1 MSFLAS
7 EAILDTGTSACFM
20 DKDFAIKHGLEL
32 IREAHPALVEVIDGR
47 PLVSRNVM
55 EEIQSL
61 EGILGD
67 QVSHVVFNIIEC
79 PANPIVLDLPW
90 FELHNHDV
98 DWTLQRISSKSK
110 NIQPFILGART
121 FACAAKKNTAFV
133 IYATPTDSSTGKGM

>member
-32 IREAHPALVEVIDGR
+32 IREAHPALVEV
-47 PLVSRNVM
+47 
-55 EEIQSL
+55 
-61 EGILGD
+61 ILGD